1 MTAISKINN
10 ILEKY
15 KVHNTLERIDSRL
28 DEGEDQISDLGDKVE
43 KNMQEEQQKEKK
55 RFKKMSLNILDNI
68 KLNKI
73 KLNK

>member
-28 DEGEDQISDLGDKVE
+28 DEGEDQISDLEDNVG
-43 KNMQEEQQKEKK
+43 KNTQAEQQKEK
-55 RFKKMSLNILDNI
+55 RIKKMRRA
-68 KLNKI
+68 
-73 KLNK
+73 

>member
-43 KNMQEEQQKEKK
+43 KNTQTEQQKTKTILKK
-55 RFKKMSLNILDNI
+55 
-68 KLNKI
+68 
-73 KLNK
+73 